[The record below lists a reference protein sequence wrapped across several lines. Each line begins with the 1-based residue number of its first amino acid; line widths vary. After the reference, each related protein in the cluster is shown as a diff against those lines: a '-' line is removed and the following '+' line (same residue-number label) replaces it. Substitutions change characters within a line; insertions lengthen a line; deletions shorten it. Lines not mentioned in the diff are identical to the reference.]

1 MSLCTALYSTLD
13 SLWFKLIFFI
23 QNDSSS
29 GSVECSVQQCPS
41 FLHQSFMELFPGIGI
56 QIGQLTV
63 VSISQHTRNDM
74 SAWSPDVEEERESLM
89 ASVR

>member
-1 MSLCTALYSTLD
+1 
-13 SLWFKLIFFI
+13 
-23 QNDSSS
+23 
-29 GSVECSVQQCPS
+29 
-41 FLHQSFMELFPGIGI
+41 MELFPGIGI

-63 VSISQHTRNDM
+63 VISQHTRNDM